1 MKKAIIASVFA
12 LAFSP
17 ATAQA
22 EGDAKKGK
30 SVYGKCK
37 ACHDAV
43 TEKNKI
49 GPHLVSIVGRKA
61 GVAKGYNYSAAM
73 KKAGEAG
80 LVWTDE
86 NLHKYIE
93 NPRKAMKG
101 NKMPFPGLRQKSDRD
116 DLFAYLKTL
125 KPAAK

>member
-12 LAFSP
+12 LALIP

-22 EGDAKKGK
+22 DGDAKKGA
-30 SVYGKCK
+30 SVFKKCK
-37 ACHDAV
+37 VCHDAV

-49 GPHLVSIVGRKA
+49 GPHLVNILGRKA
-61 GVAKGYNYSAAM
+61 GVAKGYKYSAAM

-80 LVWTDE
+80 WMWTDE
-86 NLHKYIE
+86 NMDKYIK

-101 NKMPFPGLRQKSDRD
+101 NKMPFAGLKEQSDRD
-116 DLFAYLKTL
+116 NLIAYFKSL
-125 KPAAK
+125 KP

>member
-1 MKKAIIASVFA
+1 MKKVIIAGVFA
-12 LAFSP
+12 LAFIP

-22 EGDAKKGK
+22 DGDAKKGE
-30 SVYGKCK
+30 SVFRKCK
-37 ACHDAV
+37 VCHDAV

-49 GPHLVSIVGRKA
+49 GPHLVSIIGRKA

-80 LVWTDE
+80 LVWTDQ

-93 NPRKAMKG
+93 NPRKAVKG
-101 NKMPFPGLRQKSDRD
+101 NKMPFPGLRKKSDRD
-116 DLFAYLKTL
+116 DLFAYLKSL
-125 KPAAK
+125 KAAAK